1 MPLIQDLQQICN
13 NLAPKGWRDL
23 LLPHGLDITATD
35 PAAELAKDLPS
46 IRRDLPGFEDFAIE
60 GRRGIEPGKPARSLL
75 FHALA
80 SPNVV
85 NGVTAFPTLKQ
96 LDTVEN
102 YVYGVRPPLIAEVS
116 ARAPVGSADP

>member
-13 NLAPKGWRDL
+13 SLAPTGWRDL
-23 LLPHGLDITATD
+23 LLKHGLDITANNL
-35 PAAELAKDLPS
+35 AAELAKELPA
-46 IRRDLPGFEDFAIE
+46 IRRDLPGFEDFSIE
-60 GRRGIEPGKPARSLL
+60 GRRAIEPGKPARSLL

-85 NGVTAFPTLKQ
+85 NGVSAFPTLKQ

-102 YVYGVRPPLIAEVS
+102 YV
-116 ARAPVGSADP
+116 